1 MKVFSFLLILVGI
14 NVSAQTLDTIQ
25 PIQLPAVEVINRSI
39 REEVKRLPEINGTV
53 IVSGKKNE
61 VLVLKNLP
69 VDLSSNNA
77 RLLFAKVPGL
87 SVWENDASGM
97 QVNVATRGLSPNR
110 SWDFNV
116 RQNSYDI
123 SSEVFG
129 YPEAYFQPPAE
140 AIDRIEI
147 IRGAS
152 SLSYGPQLGGLLN
165 YRVKQAPTNKTVEV
179 ESYQTKASFGVFN
192 SYTSLGG
199 TIKRMSYFGYFHYR
213 QGDGWRENNRFNSYT
228 GFLQL
233 KHQIAKNW
241 TLGAE
246 YTRMN
251 YVSQQPGG
259 LSDSAFF
266 SNPRASFRSRN
277 WFNVPWNIAALTL
290 HGKVKET
297 WFIDMTVFGLLGQR
311 NSVGFIKSINIPDT
325 ISLSDGQ
332 FAPRQLD
339 RDYYRN
345 LGIELRIL
353 KTYQLLNK
361 KHSLSTGFRAYS
373 GNIQRNQLGIGTRNT
388 DFDLSIEA
396 LTDGK
401 EFGRSFDLTTK
412 NYALFVEN
420 LFKIG
425 KRLGLSPGLRFEH
438 IRSGLNGYNA
448 AFVATNGQVKEQ
460 AINRSILLFGMGAQF
475 EISRQTNLYANFNQ
489 SFRPVTFSELT
500 PSATTDVIDPN
511 LKDGK
516 AYSMDLGYRGNVK
529 EFLAFD
535 LGLFYQNYANRIG
548 NILRDGVIWRTNIG
562 TSVSKGVESYMEVKP
577 ISLFTNRE
585 SYGSIS
591 LFASVAYIYANYTSW
606 NDPSLSSDPAKSIA
620 NKQVEYAPRTT
631 ARYGISY
638 TYKGLSSSLQVNY
651 VSSYF
656 TDAANTTEPNK
667 TGTTGLI
674 PSYTLLDLSFKADI
688 TKNVLIKAGIN
699 NLANVA
705 YATRRAGGYPG
716 PGLIPGFG
724 RSFYL
729 TLGLRI

>member
-1 MKVFSFLLILVGI
+1 NVTGVLSHSSNVGVSKLVLESPPEQLTDVYLRSGFGHRTDSGYPGENEGVISKVENRFVLATLSFGYGLSVTAIQIARAYLIFANHGRLIPISLIKQDEVADDTQ
-14 NVSAQTLDTIQ
+14 VVKPQTADKILTM
-25 PIQLPAVEVINRSI
+25 LEETVE
-39 REEVKRLPEINGTV
+39 NGTG
-53 IVSGKKNE
+53 I
-61 VLVLKNLP
+61 
-69 VDLSSNNA
+69 
-77 RLLFAKVPGL
+77 FAKVPGL

-213 QGDGWRENNRFNSYT
+213 QGDGWRENNLFNSYT

-233 KHQIAKNW
+233 KYQLAKNW

-332 FAPRQLD
+332 YAPRQVD

-353 KTYQLLNK
+353 KTYRLLNK

-401 EFGRSFDLTTK
+401 EFGRSFDLTTQ

-425 KRLGLSPGLRFEH
+425 KRLGLSPGIRFEH

-460 AINRSILLFGMGAQF
+460 SIARSILLFG
-475 EISRQTNLYANFNQ
+475 
-489 SFRPVTFSELT
+489 
-500 PSATTDVIDPN
+500 
-511 LKDGK
+511 
-516 AYSMDLGYRGNVK
+516 
-529 EFLAFD
+529 
-535 LGLFYQNYANRIG
+535 
-548 NILRDGVIWRTNIG
+548 
-562 TSVSKGVESYMEVKP
+562 
-577 ISLFTNRE
+577 
-585 SYGSIS
+585 
-591 LFASVAYIYANYTSW
+591 
-606 NDPSLSSDPAKSIA
+606 
-620 NKQVEYAPRTT
+620 
-631 ARYGISY
+631 
-638 TYKGLSSSLQVNY
+638 
-651 VSSYF
+651 
-656 TDAANTTEPNK
+656 
-667 TGTTGLI
+667 
-674 PSYTLLDLSFKADI
+674 
-688 TKNVLIKAGIN
+688 
-699 NLANVA
+699 
-705 YATRRAGGYPG
+705 
-716 PGLIPGFG
+716 
-724 RSFYL
+724 
-729 TLGLRI
+729 